1 MIKKMQIGDRR
12 SPRVY
17 LLCLIVFAVASLV
30 LKQYYLAAAEGAVCL
45 VLLMYSHIVQRRAN
59 KEMEKMLES
68 VIYDADT
75 ARNNTLANFPLPIAV
90 FRIEDSRVIW
100 ANQMFFDACGW
111 SGMRYDRAITEFLP
125 DFSGKWLLE
134 GKTQHPGLIEMNG
147 RKFRV
152 SGNLIR
158 GDREEQNHSFMGIT
172 YWVDVTDYEVIRCEY
187 EASKP
192 VVSLI
197 VIDNYD
203 ELLKNLPD
211 RKRADLRDSIEEIIL
226 EWAAGK
232 RAMLQKYDRDRYIF
246 IFEERHMAA
255 IQEDKFSLLE
265 KVHAVVNPSG
275 MHASVSIGVG
285 RDGGG
290 FAENLQFANLG
301 IEMALSRGGDQAV
314 IKNRFNF
321 EFFGGRGSAQESRTK
336 VKTRVMASAL
346 RKLICDSSQVFVMG
360 HKMADLDAIGAAVGV
375 CAGAHALGV
384 KSHVVLGDGDCPAQP
399 LLDKLRKD
407 EKFGAMFITPREA
420 MVRADSKTLL
430 VVVDTNNPEQVED
443 KALLQTCTRV
453 AVIDHHRRGAEYV
466 TNAVLTLLEP
476 SASSAS
482 ELVSELLQEIMND
495 GELHPQTAEALLSGI
510 MLDTKNFTI
519 RTGDHTFEVAAFL
532 RREGANPTEVKRLLQ
547 SDVESNVQK
556 YTIMQCA
563 KAYRGVVIAAPG
575 TPQNRVTAAK
585 AADEL
590 LNIAGAEASIVIYPT
605 EDGAVFASARSIG
618 DMNVQLIMEKMGGG
632 GNRAAAAA
640 RITDLTAEQALQK
653 LHETI
658 DAYLDD

>member
-1 MIKKMQIGDRR
+1 MKKMKIGSGH
-12 SPRVY
+12 SPKVY
-17 LLCLIVFAVASLV
+17 LLCMAVFALASLV
-30 LKQYYLAAAEGAVCL
+30 LKQYILAAVEGAVCL
-45 VLLMYSHIVQRRAN
+45 VLLIYAYIVKHRSE
-59 KEMEKMLES
+59 KELEKMLES

-111 SGMRYDRAITEFLP
+111 AGMRYDRAITDFLP

-134 GKTQHPGLIEMNG
+134 GKTQHPGLIEMNNK
-147 RKFRV
+147 KFRV

-158 GDREEQNHSFMGIT
+158 GDRDEQNRGYMGIT
-172 YWVDVTDYEVIRCEY
+172 YWVDVTDYENIRCEY
-187 EASKP
+187 EWSKP

-197 VIDNYD
+197 VIDNYE

-226 EWAAGK
+226 AWAAGK
-232 RAMLQKYDRDRYIF
+232 NAMLLKYDRDRYLF
-246 IFEERHMAA
+246 LFEERHMNA
-255 IQEDKFSLLE
+255 IQEDKFSVLE
-265 KVHAVVNPSG
+265 KVHAVVNPTG

-314 IKNRFNF
+314 VKNRFNF

-346 RKLICDSSQVFVMG
+346 RKLIGDSGKVLVMG
-360 HKMADLDAIGAAVGV
+360 HKAADLDAVGAAVGV
-375 CAGAHALGV
+375 CAAAHALGV
-384 KSHVVLGDGDCPAQP
+384 ESYVVINQTDCPAQP
-399 LLDKLRKD
+399 LIDKLRKRRAYD
-407 EKFGAMFITPREA
+407 VMFITPREA
-420 MVRADSKTLL
+420 MVKADSKTLL
-430 VVVDTNNPEQVED
+430 VVVDTNNPKQAED
-443 KALLQTCTRV
+443 EALLQTCNRV
-453 AVIDHHRRGAEYV
+453 AVIDHHRRGAEYIS
-466 TNAVLTLLEP
+466 NAVLTLLEP

-482 ELVSELLQEIMND
+482 ELVSELLMEIVKD
-495 GELHPQTAEALLSGI
+495 GALYPETAEALLAGI
-510 MLDTKNFTI
+510 MLDTKNFTM
-519 RTGDHTFEVAAFL
+519 RTGDHTFEAAAYL

-556 YTIMQCA
+556 YAIMQQA
-563 KAYRGVVIAAPG
+563 KAYRGVVIAAPD

-605 EDGAVFASARSIG
+605 ADGGVFASARSIG
-618 DMNVQLIMEKMGGG
+618 ELNVQLIMEKLGGG

-640 RITDLTAEQALQK
+640 HMTDISFEAAVEK
-653 LHETI
+653 LYKTI